1 MPFLL
6 GASTLGSSTGSTG
19 TGSSTGSSRKSAD
32 NIGVLGTCP
41 ICFDPLKNEVVA
53 TVCGHVFCWR
63 CLYSWI
69 NPINPE
75 QCESSGNPSSGNP
88 SSGNPSS
95 GNTSSTSPSSPQHLV
110 MEPLL
115 EGERTSDSERSD
127 PGQLP
132 VQLPAQLPVQLP
144 VQLPAQLPAQQKLS
158 KSDDSPWDGFFT
170 SVCPVCKAKLS
181 GIKSLVPL
189 YLNSPSSAPPST
201 LPPSSTP
208 SYLHLRSLHSTT
220 LRQRHNHN
228 TLLRTRSPSLDLN
241 YDHQEGGQSA
251 SVTGA
256 MSYFDYLNST
266 GKDGVSRVL
275 LFLGSL

>member
-1 MPFLL
+1 
-6 GASTLGSSTGSTG
+6 
-19 TGSSTGSSRKSAD
+19 
-32 NIGVLGTCP
+32 
-41 ICFDPLKNEVVA
+41 
-53 TVCGHVFCWR
+53 
-63 CLYSWI
+63 
-69 NPINPE
+69 
-75 QCESSGNPSSGNP
+75 
-88 SSGNPSS
+88 
-95 GNTSSTSPSSPQHLV
+95 

-132 VQLPAQLPVQLP
+132 VQ
-144 VQLPAQLPAQQKLS
+144 QKLS
-158 KSDDSPWDGFFT
+158 KSDVSPWDGFFT

-189 YLNSPSSAPPST
+189 YLNSPSSSPPSS

-208 SYLHLRSLHSTT
+208 SYLHLQSLHSST

-251 SVTGA
+251 SATGA

-275 LFLGSL
+275 LFLGSLLVLCLLLF